1 MSIVKLERNGKVIE
15 RLQADY
21 DANKTRYDVRGFKV
35 ASDKPVKENKPEPV
49 QEPKKAKP
57 KKKGK

>member
-1 MSIVKLERNGKVIE
+1 MSTVKLERNGKIIE

-21 DANKTRYDVRGFKV
+21 DANRSRYDIRGFKIV
-35 ASDKPVKENKPEPV
+35 SEKPVKESKPEPV
-49 QEPKKAKP
+49 EEPKKAKP

>member
-21 DANKTRYDVRGFKV
+21 DANKTRYDVRGFKL
-35 ASDKPVKENKPEPV
+35 ASEKPAKENKPEPV
-49 QEPKKAKP
+49 EEPKKTKP